1 MSEREKI
8 RKEIIKYSDTNQ
20 NENTI
25 YQNLKDEMKVM
36 LRQSFI
42 AINKQLIA
50 IP

>member
-25 YQNLKDEMKVM
+25 YQNLKDEMKAM

-42 AINKQLIA
+42 AINKQLIV